1 MPTNAVCKLHDLSAA
16 LPTIHELGIVT
27 GKMPVPLPTPDSRL
41 GILTGKMPVPLPT
54 PDSRLPTGNFNR
66 QDACSTPDSRLPTGN
81 FNRQDACSTPDS
93 RLPLTHIVKS
103 LIVGWAV
110 PTNAVCKLHDLSAAL
125 PTIHELGIVTG
136 KMPVPLPTPDW
147 EF

>member
-16 LPTIHELGIVT
+16 LPTIHELGILT

-54 PDSRLPTGNFNR
+54 PDSRLPTGN
-66 QDACSTPDSRLPTGN
+66 C
-81 FNRQDACSTPDS
+81 NRQDACSTPDS

-136 KMPVPLPTPDW
+136 KMPVPLPTPDSRLPTPDSH
-147 EF
+147 